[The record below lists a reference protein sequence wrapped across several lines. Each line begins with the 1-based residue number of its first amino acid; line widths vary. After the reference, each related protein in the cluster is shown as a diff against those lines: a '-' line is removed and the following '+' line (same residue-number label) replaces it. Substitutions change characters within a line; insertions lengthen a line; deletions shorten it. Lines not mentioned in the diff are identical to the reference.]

1 MQYSIPQSQPITLTK
16 TGEMQ
21 VYALFALAMA
31 LTAIGVF
38 VGGLYASVLLRGGI
52 AMILVIAE
60 FAIILTARVW
70 MTKSPLNIFLFGA
83 FPLLSGITVSPY
95 LWAVSAGYA
104 NGNIILVNAL
114 VATTFMAGAA
124 ALFARTTSMD
134 LGVLGKFLFFAL
146 LGLVGFALL
155 QIFVPALRQ
164 SVGLEMVLSGAGVV
178 IFALF
183 TAYDVQRVQMMSRLG
198 ANPFMLALS
207 LYLDIFNLFLY
218 IVRFMLAIAGDRR

>member
-1 MQYSIPQSQPITLTK
+1 MQYSIPQSRPITLTQ

-31 LTAIGVF
+31 LTASGVF
-38 VGGLYASVLLRGGI
+38 IGGAYAPLLLSGGI
-52 AMILVIAE
+52 AMVLVIVE
-60 FAIILTARVW
+60 FAILLTARMW
-70 MTKSPLNIFLFGA
+70 MEKSPLNIILFGA

-104 NGNIILVNAL
+104 NGNAILLNAAI
-114 VATTFMAGAA
+114 ATTFMAAA
-124 ALFARTTSMD
+124 AAVFARTTSMN
-134 LGVLGKFLFFAL
+134 LGVMGRFLLFAL

-164 SVGLEMVLSGAGVV
+164 SVGLEMGLSGAGVV

-183 TAYDVQRVQMMSRLG
+183 TAYDVQRVQQMSRQG

-207 LYLDIFNLFLY
+207 LYLDIFNLFLS
-218 IVRFMLAIAGDRR
+218 ILRFMLAIAGNRR